1 MAENTFR
8 LATLQLHMNVNDAV
22 ESLWAAFVWFPDLYS
37 REDLFGRIKLLVVAV
52 PPKREDQ
59 SLL

>member
-1 MAENTFR
+1 
-8 LATLQLHMNVNDAV
+8 MNVNDAV

-59 SLL
+59 TLL